1 MEERLSRFG
10 VGPRMSL
17 SAVTYGVLAGAATY
31 ARPDVCLLRW
41 PPYAVLATVGWILL
55 AMGVAMSLTGVI
67 TVMRAYNL
75 ERRFGQ
81 TYLDYRARVNE
92 VIPIPRFWLRK

>member
-1 MEERLSRFG
+1 MEKRLSRWG
-10 VGPRMSL
+10 IGPRTFL
-17 SAVTYGVLAGAATY
+17 PTAAYGVVAGAATCTW
-31 ARPDVCLLRW
+31 PDACLLRW

-92 VIPIPRFWLRK
+92 VVPLPRLWLRK